1 MEKTGRLLRVL
12 RAYFGLSRT
21 EMARRVG
28 VSSGTLSNI
37 ELGYYQP
44 RRKTLEQIAN
54 GLGFRDAEELL
65 RWLDKLDRLLE
76 TLPASEQEKNPS
88 PSTRGRPR

>member
-12 RAYFGLSRT
+12 RAYLGLSRA

-28 VSSGTLSNI
+28 ISSGTLSNI

-44 RRKTLEQIAN
+44 RRKTMEQIAN

-76 TLPASEQEKNPS
+76 TLPASEQGKNPS
-88 PSTRGRPR
+88 PSTRG

>member
-12 RAYFGLSRT
+12 RAYFGLSRA

-37 ELGYYQP
+37 ELGYYHP

-54 GLGFRDAEELL
+54 GLGFRDADDLL
-65 RWLDKLDRLLE
+65 RWLDKLDRLFE
-76 TLPASEQEKNPS
+76 TLPASEQKKNLS
-88 PSTRGRPR
+88 PLTRG